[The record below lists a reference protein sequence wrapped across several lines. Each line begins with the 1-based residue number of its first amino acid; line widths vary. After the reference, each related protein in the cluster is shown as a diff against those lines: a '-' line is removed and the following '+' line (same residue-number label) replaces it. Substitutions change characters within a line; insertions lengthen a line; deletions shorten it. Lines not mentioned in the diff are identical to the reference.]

1 MEILDVRCCDPT
13 DALLVCLGTASGGA
27 TTLISNWNNA
37 LAMAKRRQKRK
48 EARPA
53 EILQA
58 AIEEFSENGFAGAK
72 IEAIAARA
80 GVAKGTV
87 YLYYATKEELFEAIV
102 RDRVSPVFKIISGIV
117 KLWPGSQV
125 TLLKQIIPRFYSE
138 IVENDMRRMILK
150 TLISESDR
158 FEQLADFYHTEILV
172 PARKMLKSI
181 VRKGINR
188 GEFRDTPIA
197 IEPLVL
203 VGPALTAAV
212 WKMTFERAE
221 KLDTRR
227 WLEAHVDLV
236 IHGLKK
242 TSDD

>member
-1 MEILDVRCCDPT
+1 
-13 DALLVCLGTASGGA
+13 
-27 TTLISNWNNA
+27 
-37 LAMAKRRQKRK
+37 MAKRRQ
-48 EARPA
+48 ARPA

-58 AIEEFSENGFAGAK
+58 AIAEFSENGFAGAK
-72 IEAIAARA
+72 IEAIATRA

-117 KLWPGSQV
+117 KLWPGSQAA
-125 TLLKQIIPRFYSE
+125 LLKQIIPRFYSE

-158 FEQLADFYHTEILV
+158 FEQLAKFYHKEILV
-172 PARKMLKSI
+172 PARKMLKNI
-181 VRKGINR
+181 VRNGIDN

-197 IEPLVL
+197 NEPLVL
-203 VGPALTAAV
+203 MGPALTAAI
-212 WKMTFERAE
+212 WKMTFESSE
-221 KLDTRR
+221 KLDTKH

-236 IHGLKK
+236 VHGLIKAN
-242 TSDD
+242 

>member
-1 MEILDVRCCDPT
+1 
-13 DALLVCLGTASGGA
+13 
-27 TTLISNWNNA
+27 
-37 LAMAKRRQKRK
+37 MAKRRQ
-48 EARPA
+48 ARPA

-58 AIEEFSENGFAGAK
+58 AIEEFSESGFAGAK

-117 KLWPGSQV
+117 KLWPGSQAA
-125 TLLKQIIPRFYSE
+125 LLKQIIPRFYSE

-158 FEQLADFYHTEILV
+158 FEQLAKFYHKEILV
-172 PARKMLKSI
+172 PARRMLKSI
-181 VRKGINR
+181 VRNGINS

-197 IEPLVL
+197 NEPLVL
-203 VGPALTAAV
+203 VGPALTAAI
-212 WKMTFERAE
+212 WKMTFERSE
-221 KLDTRR
+221 KLDTKR
-227 WLEAHVDLV
+227 WLEAHIDLV
-236 IHGLKK
+236 VHGLKK
-242 TSDD
+242 IN

>member
-1 MEILDVRCCDPT
+1 MV
-13 DALLVCLGTASGGA
+13 
-27 TTLISNWNNA
+27 
-37 LAMAKRRQKRK
+37 KRRQKRK

-53 EILQA
+53 EILLA
-58 AIEEFSENGFAGAK
+58 AIDEFSENGFAGAK

-117 KLWPGSQV
+117 TLWPGSQA
-125 TLLKQIIPRFYSE
+125 TLLKQIISRFYSE

-158 FEQLADFYHTEILV
+158 FEQLANFYHKEILV
-172 PARKMLKSI
+172 PARKMLKNI
-181 VRKGINR
+181 VRNGINK

-197 IEPLVL
+197 NEPLVL
-203 VGPALTAAV
+203 VGPALTAAI
-212 WKMTFERAE
+212 WKMTFERSE
-221 KLDTRR
+221 KLNTKR

-236 IHGLKK
+236 IHGLRK

>member
-1 MEILDVRCCDPT
+1 
-13 DALLVCLGTASGGA
+13 
-27 TTLISNWNNA
+27 
-37 LAMAKRRQKRK
+37 MAKRRQKRK
-48 EARPA
+48 AARPA

-58 AIEEFSENGFAGAK
+58 AIEEFAEHGFAGAK

-117 KLWPGSQV
+117 RLWPGSRA
-125 TLLKQIIPRFYSE
+125 TLLEKILNRFYSE

-158 FEQLADFYHTEILV
+158 FEQLAKFYHKEILV
-172 PARKMLKSI
+172 PARKMLKTI
-181 VRKGINR
+181 VRDGINK
-188 GEFRDTPIA
+188 GEFRDTPIVN
-197 IEPLVL
+197 EPLVL
-203 VGPALTAAV
+203 VGPALTAAI
-212 WKMTFERAE
+212 WKMTFESSE
-221 KLDTRR
+221 KLNTKR

-236 IHGLKK
+236 IHGLRK
-242 TSDD
+242 

>member
-1 MEILDVRCCDPT
+1 
-13 DALLVCLGTASGGA
+13 
-27 TTLISNWNNA
+27 
-37 LAMAKRRQKRK
+37 MAKRRQKRK

-53 EILQA
+53 EILQS
-58 AIEEFSENGFAGAK
+58 AIEEFSESGFAGAK

-117 KLWPGSQV
+117 KLWPGSQT

-158 FEQLADFYHTEILV
+158 FEQLATFYYKEILV
-172 PARKMLKSI
+172 PARKILKNI
-181 VRKGINR
+181 VRSGINN

-197 IEPLVL
+197 HEPLVL
-203 VGPALTAAV
+203 VGPALTAAI
-212 WKMTFERAE
+212 WKMTFERSE
-221 KLDTRR
+221 KLDTKR

-236 IHGLKK
+236 VHGLRN